1 MTAGQCSRWP
11 AERQPFT
18 PVVNMWLAEIAC
30 DNIVRTLR
38 TNWSQVATRYDA
50 APPLGERRSLGG
62 VRKLFLLAISARL
75 TDRRFDLLVTRR
87 R

>member
-18 PVVNMWLAEIAC
+18 LVVNMWLAEVAR
-30 DNIVRTLR
+30 DDIVRTLHN
-38 TNWSQVATRYDA
+38 NWSQVATRHDA
-50 APPLGERRSLGG
+50 APPLCERRSLGG
-62 VRKLFLLAISARL
+62 VRKLFLLAISAPL